1 MSYTDLRKENI
12 APLNATKLGVYNAS
26 GTKVGKL
33 SLSDAMRPTLGNK
46 LYSFGAISDL
56 HLQTSTAE
64 SDLRNALTY
73 FNNNESV
80 AFVCISGDIADG
92 GTEVQLNAFKT
103 IVQEKSPNTRVYATN
118 GNHEW
123 YNSKFNDELW
133 EKYVDNP
140 RDYMFTYQN
149 DVFVFLGIQTS
160 GNAASAYTESQQ
172 TWFNNIVKTYKTSRI
187 FVFTHC
193 FINGTDNGN
202 YNNVYSVNI
211 LTKTNKYGKWLLDIM
226 KANKNICLFTGHS
239 HLKFETQS
247 YTPKINICHEV
258 DNVETGWLIHLP
270 SLTCPRYITN
280 NGTGISDKIAGEAQG
295 VVIDVYD
302 KGLVYRGRDFV
313 QNKFIPVGQFFL
325 PVQEGIKPANL
336 GCTSINLTNS
346 NLEFTS
352 YTGIQIEYTIA
363 PTNCT
368 DMVEFEVDDSAV
380 ASVSNTG
387 FITPRKNGSCIV
399 TIKCGTKTATC
410 NITVNIATVSVS
422 EVPMSWIDK
431 YEISKYGSLPV
442 LNNAS
447 YCASEYIPYSSASTF
462 KIDFNVTREELT
474 TQFKGSNSAVNA
486 DVFYYD
492 SNRKFIKHS
501 RTILNNYIV
510 CSQTTSSQTMN
521 IPVVNTEIPKVDTAS
536 YIRLRVF
543 IAPASQVNYNYMHE
557 KLKINTDYQPALSS
571 NLCTSLTL
579 DQSVMTINNSSPKT
593 INAIVT
599 PTDTCNCVYWT
610 QSNLSAGSISWA
622 EGGKSCTFTPLDSGT
637 TILTAHCGTY
647 TATCTITVAINDGGV
662 NVPIE
667 FTKGVKLSKTDNTIG
682 TDNNYGATDYILVEN
697 NKSYKLKLSGS
708 CPYTNVSISV
718 VHYDTDKNWVG
729 YSADIV
735 KIQGATTK
743 VLQATVPT
751 IANTK
756 YIRLRMYGGGNVD
769 SAKSYVSLD
778 SYDA

>member
-12 APLNATKLGVYNAS
+12 APLNATKIGVYNTS

-33 SLSDAMRPTLGNK
+33 NLSDAMRPTLGNK

-73 FNNNESV
+73 FNSDESV
-80 AFVCISGDIADG
+80 AFVCISGDIADS

-123 YNSKFNDELW
+123 YNNNFNDELW
-133 EKYVDNP
+133 EKYVNNP
-140 RDYMFTYQN
+140 RDYMFTYRN

-160 GNAASAYTESQQ
+160 GSASSAYTESQQ
-172 TWFNNIVKTYKTSRI
+172 IWFNNIVKAYKTSRI

-280 NGTGISDKIAGEAQG
+280 NGSGISDKIAGEAQG

-325 PVQEGIKPANL
+325 PVQEGVKPTNL
-336 GCTSINLTNS
+336 GCTNITLTNS

-368 DMVEFEVDDSAV
+368 DMVEFEVDDGSV
-380 ASVSNTG
+380 VSVSNTG

-399 TIKCGTKTATC
+399 TVKCGTKTATC
-410 NITVNIATVSVS
+410 NITVNIAAVSLSQVTLHQ
-422 EVPMSWIDK
+422 VPK
-431 YEISKYGSLPV
+431 YEISKIG
-442 LNNAS
+442 NAPALTNS
-447 YCASEYIPYSSASTF
+447 VYFATEFVPYDSTHTF
-462 KIDFNVTREELT
+462 TLDFNKTREEVISDM
-474 TQFKGSNSAVNA
+474 KSSSANISI
-486 DVFYYD
+486 DVYYYD
-492 SNRKFIKHS
+492 NNRKFIKHS
-501 RTILNNYIV
+501 RDILKQYIITTDNSKNNCTV
-510 CSQTTSSQTMN
+510 PQVGTAV
-521 IPVVNTEIPKVDTAS
+521 PVVANAS
-536 YIRLRVF
+536 YIRFR
-543 IAPASQVNYNYMHE
+543 IYCSPNNYSEHNAYVIE
-557 KLKINTDYQPALSS
+557 NLKLNTDYSPALEDRFA
-571 NLCTSLTL
+571 TQVTL
-579 DQSVMTINNSSPKT
+579 DKT
-593 INAIVT
+593 VIT
-599 PTDTCNCVYWT
+599 FTDTSPQTIKVITTPENANECVYWT
-610 QSNLSAGSISWA
+610 NSNTNACSIEWT
-622 EGGKSCTFTPLDSGT
+622 EGGKECVINPATNENAV
-637 TILTAHCGTY
+637 ITAHCGDKTV
-647 TATCTITVAINDGGV
+647 TCAVTINMTNSGSYIPLAITPGV
-662 NVPIE
+662 TLN
-667 FTKGVKLSKTDNTIG
+667 KTTG
-682 TDNNYGATDYILVEN
+682 AESSVSGYGASNFIEINSSKIYTLEIEE
-697 NKSYKLKLSGS
+697 S
-708 CPYTNVSISV
+708 CPYTDVAVNV
-718 VHYDTDKNWVG
+718 VHFNNKKEWVG
-729 YSADIV
+729 YSDKVV
-735 KIQGATTK
+735 KIVNSTTK
-743 VLQATVPT
+743 VLKAPLPAVE
-751 IANTK
+751 NTA
-756 YIRLRMYGGGNVD
+756 YIRLRLYGGNNIE
-769 SAKSYVSLD
+769 KFIPYVKILCT
-778 SYDA
+778 DA

>member
-12 APLNATKLGVYNAS
+12 APPNATKIGVYNTS

-33 SLSDAMRPTLGNK
+33 NLSDAMHPTLGNK

-73 FNNNESV
+73 FNNDESV
-80 AFVCISGDIADG
+80 AFVCISGDIADS

-123 YNSKFNDELW
+123 YNTSFNDELW

-160 GNAASAYTESQQ
+160 GSAVGAFTDSQQ
-172 TWFNNIVKTYKTSRI
+172 AWFNNIVNGYKTSRI

-202 YNNVYSVNI
+202 YNNVYTVNI
-211 LTKTNKYGKWLLDIM
+211 LTKTNTYGKWLLDIM

-258 DNVETGWLIHLP
+258 DSVETGWLIHLP

-325 PVQEGIKPANL
+325 PVQEGIKPTDL
-336 GCTSINLTNS
+336 SCTAISISQTSLNITEQKTTQLTC
-346 NLEFTS
+346 TV
-352 YTGIQIEYTIA
+352 T

-368 DMVEFEVDDSAV
+368 DLVEWESSAANV
-380 ASVSNTG
+380 ATVSSTG
-387 FITPRKNGSCIV
+387 LVTPRANGNCVITV
-399 TIKCGTKTATC
+399 KCGTKSATC
-410 NITVNIATVSVS
+410 NVVVDIPTVETS
-422 EVPMSWIDK
+422 EIPLVWIDK
-431 YEISKYGSLPV
+431 YEIDKNGGAPDLTNG
-442 LNNAS
+442 L
-447 YCASEYIPYSSASTF
+447 YCASEFVSYSSASKF
-462 KIDFNVTREELT
+462 VIDFNVTRDELT
-474 TQFKGSNSAVNA
+474 TALNRSSGAINA

-492 SNRKFIKHS
+492 SDRKFIKHS

-536 YIRLRVF
+536 FIRLRVYVLPANDTTYTYMHNNLKLSTDY
-543 IAPASQVNYNYMHE
+543 APALTNKPV
-557 KLKINTDYQPALSS
+557 
-571 NLCTSLTL
+571 TSLTL
-579 DQSVMTINNSSPKT
+579 SQSTVSIVQNESITITATVNPADTNNC
-593 INAIVT
+593 I
-599 PTDTCNCVYWT
+599 YWT
-610 QSNLSAGSISWA
+610 TSNNTAGTISWT
-622 EGGKSCTFTPLDSGT
+622 EGGKSCTFTPSDNGT
-637 TILTAHCGTY
+637 TIITAKCGAY
-647 TATCTITVAINDGGV
+647 TATCTVTVAIPDDSV
-662 NVPIE
+662 EVPIE
-667 FTKGVKLSKTDNTIG
+667 MTAGVCLSKTDNSSSTN
-682 TDNNYGATDYILVEN
+682 NNYAASDFIELEDS
-697 NKSYKLKLSGS
+697 KSYQLRLNGG
-708 CPYTNVSISV
+708 CPYTNISISV
-718 VHYDTDKNWVG
+718 VHFDADKSWVG

-735 KIQGATTK
+735 KIVNANTK
-743 VLQATVPT
+743 VLSTVIPT
-751 IANTK
+751 IENTK
-756 YIRLRMYGGGNVD
+756 YIRLRMYGGGNTNN
-769 SAKSYVSLD
+769 ATQYVSVH
-778 SYDA
+778 SYNK

>member
-12 APLNATKLGVYNAS
+12 APLNATKIGVYNTS
-26 GTKVGKL
+26 GTKVGRL

-80 AFVCISGDIADG
+80 AFVCISGDIADA

-123 YNSKFNDELW
+123 YNNNFNDELW
-133 EKYVDNP
+133 EKYVNNP

-160 GNAASAYTESQQ
+160 GNGTNAYTESQQ
-172 TWFNNIVKTYKTSRI
+172 TWFNNIVNTYKTSRI

-280 NGTGISDKIAGEAQG
+280 NGSGISDKIAGEAQG

-336 GCTSINLTNS
+336 GCTNITLTNN

-352 YTGIQIEYTIA
+352 YTGIQIEYTITPA
-363 PTNCT
+363 NCT
-368 DMVEFEVDDSAV
+368 DMVEFEVDDSSV
-380 ASVSNTG
+380 VSVSNTG

-410 NITVNIATVSVS
+410 NITVNIAAVSLSQVTLHQ
-422 EVPMSWIDK
+422 VPK
-431 YEISKYGSLPV
+431 YQISKSGGVPSLIDTV
-442 LNNAS
+442 YFAT
-447 YCASEYIPYSSASTF
+447 EFVPYDSTHTF
-462 KIDFNVTREELT
+462 TLDFNKTREEVISDM
-474 TQFKGSNSAVNA
+474 KSSSANISI
-486 DVFYYD
+486 DVYYYD
-492 SNRKFIKHS
+492 NNRKFITHS
-501 RTILNNYIV
+501 RNLLGQYII
-510 CSQTTSSQTMN
+510 TTDNSKSKCTVPQVGTAV
-521 IPVVNTEIPKVDTAS
+521 PVVSNAS
-536 YIRLRVF
+536 YIRFRVYCV
-543 IAPASQVNYNYMHE
+543 PNNYSENNAYVIE
-557 KLKINTDYQPALSS
+557 NLKLNTDYQPALEDRFA
-571 NLCTSLTL
+571 TQVTL
-579 DQSVMTINNSSPKT
+579 DKTVLTFTNSSPQT
-593 INAIVT
+593 IKAILTPENA
-599 PTDTCNCVYWT
+599 NECVYWT
-610 QSNLSAGSISWA
+610 NSNTNACSIQWT
-622 EGGKSCTFTPLDSGT
+622 EGGKECIITPAT
-637 TILTAHCGTY
+637 NENAVITAHCGDKTV
-647 TATCTITVAINDGGV
+647 TCTVTINITNPGEYVPLAITPGV
-662 NVPIE
+662 TLN
-667 FTKGVKLSKTDNTIG
+667 KTTG
-682 TDNNYGATDYILVEN
+682 AESSVSGYGASNFIEIDSSKNYILEIEE
-697 NKSYKLKLSGS
+697 S
-708 CPYTNVSISV
+708 CPYTDVAVNV
-718 VHYDTDKNWVG
+718 VHFDNTKKWVG
-729 YSADIV
+729 YSDKVV
-735 KIQGATTK
+735 KIVNSTTK
-743 VLQATVPT
+743 VLKAPLPSVE
-751 IANTK
+751 NTA
-756 YIRLRMYGGGNVD
+756 YIRLRLYGGNNIE
-769 SAKSYVSLD
+769 KFITYVKVLCT
-778 SYDA
+778 DA